1 MKGYR
6 MQGEIVTTT
15 ASESNNRDGSTTDYR
30 SIPLSTQQEI
40 LPLNKNK
47 PWRIVIRRIVTNG
60 RSDNENV

>member
-1 MKGYR
+1 
-6 MQGEIVTTT
+6 MQGEIITTT
-15 ASESNNRDGSTTDYR
+15 VSEFQNRDGSTTDYM
-30 SIPLSTQQEI
+30 SIPLSAQQET